1 LVSQELAAA
10 NFQEIRHVLEILGDQ
25 RIPYEGEKK
34 WFRAEGDFLV
44 RALVDL
50 ISHCRAHLGRLE
62 GEFGDLERLAGERD
76 LPREV
81 LQAVRHLSRR
91 QEGVGLSETELRER
105 LNRLQELHILPEHR
119 VQPGNDSV
127 GGETRVD

>member
-1 LVSQELAAA
+1 M
-10 NFQEIRHVLEILGDQ
+10 
-25 RIPYEGEKK
+25 
-34 WFRAEGDFLV
+34 

-62 GEFGDLERLAGERD
+62 GEFADLERLVRERD

-91 QEGVGLSETELRER
+91 QEGIGLSETELRER
-105 LNRLQELHILPEHR
+105 LNPLQELHILPEHR
-119 VQPGNDSV
+119 VQPGLNLD
-127 GGETRVD
+127 GQAETSAQAD

>member
-1 LVSQELAAA
+1 
-10 NFQEIRHVLEILGDQ
+10 
-25 RIPYEGEKK
+25 
-34 WFRAEGDFLV
+34 
-44 RALVDL
+44 LVDL

-62 GEFGDLERLAGERD
+62 DEFADLERLVREDD

-91 QEGVGLSETELRER
+91 QEGIGLSETELRER

-119 VQPGNDSV
+119 VQPGVSSD
-127 GGETRVD
+127 GGDETG

>member
-1 LVSQELAAA
+1 VLTWAVLKV
-10 NFQEIRHVLEILGDQ
+10 NF
-25 RIPYEGEKK
+25 
-34 WFRAEGDFLV
+34 A
-44 RALVDL
+44 
-50 ISHCRAHLGRLE
+50 
-62 GEFGDLERLAGERD
+62 DLERLVGERD

-91 QEGVGLSETELRER
+91 QEGIGLSETELRER
-105 LNRLQELHILPEHR
+105 LNRLQELNILPEHR